1 MKQPYFLVIEDDE
14 GEALLFKRALARC
27 NPERPVLFR
36 ADAASALE
44 YLEGCLG
51 YERRL
56 LAPLP
61 ALVFLDLKLDSAG
74 SGFDFLRK
82 VREHAKLRNLTVLV
96 FSGSADPRDRE
107 EAEKLGVLRFVSKP
121 TGPDEH
127 ERVLAEIDRLVPEA

>member
-14 GEALLFKRALARC
+14 DEAMLFQRALARC
-27 NPERPVLFR
+27 NPERPVVFR
-36 ADAASALE
+36 VDAESALR

-61 ALVFLDLKLDSAG
+61 AIIFLDLKLNAAG

-82 VREHAKLRNLTVLV
+82 VREHAKLRSLTVLV
-96 FSGSADPRDRE
+96 FSRSVDPRDRE

-121 TGPDEH
+121 TGPDEYV
-127 ERVLAEIDRLVPEA
+127 RVLGEIDRLVPVV

>member
-14 GEALLFKRALARC
+14 DEALLFQRARARV
-27 NPERPVLFR
+27 NPERPVVFR
-36 ADAASALE
+36 VDAASAMT

-61 ALVFLDLKLDSAG
+61 ALIVLDLKLDAAG

-82 VREHAKLRNLTVLV
+82 VREHAKLRTLTVLV
-96 FSGSADPRDRE
+96 FSGSEDPRDRAQA
-107 EAEKLGVLRFVSKP
+107 EALGALRFVSKP
-121 TGPDEH
+121 TGAAEY
-127 ERVLAEIDRLVPEA
+127 ERVLGEIDRLVPEV

>member
-14 GEALLFKRALARC
+14 DEATLFQRALARC
-27 NPERPVLFR
+27 NPERPVVFR
-36 ADAASALE
+36 VDAASALE

-61 ALVFLDLKLDSAG
+61 ALIILDLKLNAAG

-96 FSGSADPRDRE
+96 FSGSEDPRDRA

-121 TGPDEH
+121 TDARSF
-127 ERVLAEIDRLVPEA
+127 ERVLGEIDRLVPEV

>member
-14 GEALLFKRALARC
+14 DEALLFQRALARC
-27 NPERPVLFR
+27 NPERPVVFR
-36 ADAASALE
+36 VDAASAML

-61 ALVFLDLKLDSAG
+61 ALIVLDLKLDAG

-82 VREHAKLRNLTVLV
+82 VREHAKLRTLTVLV
-96 FSGSADPRDRE
+96 FSGSEDPRDRS
-107 EAEKLGVLRFVSKP
+107 EAEKLGALRFVSKP
-121 TGPDEH
+121 TDAAEYA
-127 ERVLAEIDRLVPEA
+127 RVLGEIDRLVPEV

>member
-14 GEALLFKRALARC
+14 DHVLLFKAALARC

-36 ADAASALE
+36 ADASSAMQ

-61 ALVFLDLKLDSAG
+61 ALIVLDLKLSAAAD
-74 SGFDFLRK
+74 GFDFLRR
-82 VREHAKLRNLTVLV
+82 VRAHAKLRALTVVV
-96 FSGSADPRDRE
+96 FSGSLDPRDKAQA
-107 EAEKLGVLRFVSKP
+107 EALGVVRFVTKP
-121 TGPDEH
+121 VGAQAYEA
-127 ERVLAEIDRLVPEA
+127 VLREFDALVPNV